1 MRLNLTLFLL
11 LLISLL
17 LLLGCARTVTN
28 TFTSGTVF
36 NLSAEFSQTLNLVD
50 NRYFLIITTNE
61 AFSLPQYPRE
71 LVEPGLPPKD
81 KNISYD
87 LYNYY
92 QGWDAYVISD
102 NSGNFTL
109 VKGPFRSS
117 SEAYSSYT
125 RISLERLNAANNK
138 VSFSFRLD
146 QAYGAAVPSRVYFD
160 IVSVDKNNIIRDRIA
175 PAGYSI
181 QLIQGEQ
188 VSQSERTNAD
198 IDAALDLKQY
208 LVKIE

>member
-1 MRLNLTLFLL
+1 MRFNIILLFLL
-11 LLISLL
+11 FLLFS
-17 LLLGCARTVTN
+17 LGCARTVTN
-28 TFTSGTVF
+28 TFASGTVF
-36 NLSAEFSQTLNLVD
+36 KLSAEFSQSLNLVD

-117 SEAYSSYT
+117 SEAYSTYT
-125 RISLERLNAANNK
+125 RISLERLNAADNK
-138 VSFSFRLD
+138 ISFSFRLD

-181 QLIQGEQ
+181 LLIQGEQ
-188 VSQSERTNAD
+188 VSQSESVNAN
-198 IDAALDLKQY
+198 IDATLDLKQY
-208 LVKIE
+208 TVKIE